1 MRRSPGRGRVA
12 VEVKTLVVLNDPAY
26 GTERSYNGLR
36 LAHALAK
43 RDGEE
48 VRVFLLGDSVTCAL
62 AGQKTPNGYYNLER
76 MLAAAIERGAKVGL
90 CGTCMD
96 ARAVGEEQVVDGA
109 RRSNLEELTDW
120 TRWADQVLAF

>member
-1 MRRSPGRGRVA
+1 LQIKAAGFPQLKPGTRRMLAQPAAGQLP

-62 AGQKTPNGYYNLER
+62 AGQKTPNG
-76 MLAAAIERGAKVGL
+76 
-90 CGTCMD
+90 
-96 ARAVGEEQVVDGA
+96 
-109 RRSNLEELTDW
+109 
-120 TRWADQVLAF
+120 